1 MDDYR
6 KNPYFKKMDIDVL
19 FQSTW
24 ELYKKYFGLFYFYSF
39 IVVVLM
45 QFASSSLLEPYLDN
59 IQSLNT
65 NPEMATVIIKQAFI
79 LLLITVIAYTFLYMF
94 LTYILLNPTAKTITQ
109 QVSLLGELT
118 RKHYLPILVA
128 TLIATVLLILGATIG
143 VFFLIIGSFI
153 VALYLGSVFFIIIP
167 LSITEST
174 GSTTAISRCFKLVHT
189 NLWNTIG
196 RVLVF
201 FALFLIASMFISI
214 ITMIPFAGDF
224 FDMIKNPAASMD
236 ASSGNI
242 LSNPFQFLLSSA
254 GNALLLPFM
263 PIFSTLIYLNLK
275 FNEDPDIENNEEI
288 NILEHFR

>member
-59 IQSLNT
+59 IQNLNT
-65 NPEMATVIIKQAFI
+65 NPEMAVVIIKQAFI

-94 LTYILLNPTAKTITQ
+94 LTYILLNPKAKTITQ

-153 VALYLGSVFFIIIP
+153 VAPYLGSVFFIIIP

-174 GSTTAISRCFKLVHT
+174 GYTTAISRCFKLVHT

-201 FALFLIASMFISI
+201 FALFLIVSMFISI

-254 GNALLLPFM
+254 GNALILPFM

>member
-1 MDDYR
+1 
-6 KNPYFKKMDIDVL
+6 
-19 FQSTW
+19 
-24 ELYKKYFGLFYFYSF
+24 
-39 IVVVLM
+39 M

-79 LLLITVIAYTFLYMF
+79 LLLITVIAYSFLYMF
-94 LTYILLNPTAKTITQ
+94 LTYILLNPNAKTITQ
-109 QVSLLGELT
+109 QISLLGELI
-118 RKHYLPILVA
+118 RKHYLPILGA

-153 VALYLGSVFFIIIP
+153 AALYLGSVFFIIIP
-167 LSITEST
+167 LSITESA

-201 FALFLIASMFISI
+201 FALFLIVSMFISI
-214 ITMIPFAGDF
+214 VTLIPFAGDF
-224 FDMIKNPAASMD
+224 FEMIKNPAASMG
-236 ASSGNI
+236 ASDGNI
-242 LSNPFQFLLSSA
+242 LNNPFQFLLSSA

>member
-6 KNPYFKKMDIDVL
+6 KNPYFKKMNIDVL

-201 FALFLIASMFISI
+201 FALFLIVSMFISI

>member
-6 KNPYFKKMDIDVL
+6 KNPYFKKMNIDVL

-201 FALFLIASMFISI
+201 FALFLIVSMFISI

-254 GNALLLPFM
+254 GNALILPFM